1 MRKRVSS
8 YKEFMI
14 QVKHGTPFTALAR
27 KLVVAAGPW
36 ERICAGNPNNALRG
50 CDKLGCGHYNASRDR
65 HVRHKGV
72 DVVCSDGS
80 TVYAP
85 FSVMID
91 RRVNPFSPGK
101 NKPIN
106 NGIQLR
112 GSGFCIQMLFFRPV
126 KYRGRIFKRQKIG
139 VLLPMQS
146 VYPGITSLVHVQ
158 NCDRSDPTYQ
168 LQPTSK
174 EIKKKD
180 HTAKEWSMFLSYSHN
195 YIDLKN
201 NLLHAP
207 SKQECNYID
216 LKNNFFHAPSKQEF
230 AAGPWGMICAGNPKN
245 KPRRCD
251 RLGCGH
257 YGAPRLGGR
266 KHRGVDVIC
275 RDGSTV
281 YAPFSGTIG
290 GQVKPYR
297 KNNAINNGLL
307 LRGSGFC
314 IHIFY
319 IRPVKYRGRIRKG
332 QKIGVMLPMQRV
344 YRGITSHVHVQNCN
358 LSDPTRN
365 L

>member
-1 MRKRVSS
+1 MFPLKLIVFVALVS
-8 YKEFMI
+8 I
-14 QVKHGTPFTALAR
+14 V
-27 KLVVAAGPW
+27 
-36 ERICAGNPNNALRG
+36 
-50 CDKLGCGHYNASRDR
+50 
-65 HVRHKGV
+65 
-72 DVVCSDGS
+72 
-80 TVYAP
+80 
-85 FSVMID
+85 
-91 RRVNPFSPGK
+91 
-101 NKPIN
+101 
-106 NGIQLR
+106 
-112 GSGFCIQMLFFRPV
+112 
-126 KYRGRIFKRQKIG
+126 
-139 VLLPMQS
+139 
-146 VYPGITSLVHVQ
+146 
-158 NCDRSDPTYQ
+158 
-168 LQPTSK
+168 
-174 EIKKKD
+174 
-180 HTAKEWSMFLSYSHN
+180 
-195 YIDLKN
+195 
-201 NLLHAP
+201 
-207 SKQECNYID
+207 
-216 LKNNFFHAPSKQEF
+216 